1 MIVQIAIRDF
11 ESPHSM
17 VHSLLLGAP
26 ADAPPLAAAEHRG
39 RRETYPRMMQAR
51 MIRHTVKC

>member
-11 ESPHSM
+11 EGPHSM

-26 ADAPPLAAAEHRG
+26 AGAPPLAAKHRG
-39 RRETYPRMMQAR
+39 RRKTYPRMMQAR